1 MTMKICDFI
10 HMLSLQDVNG
20 TLTKQYSSVHNI
32 QKQFGMEKRLA
43 NSFNNGE
50 KLNKPMPC
58 QLNFTLKAKLK
69 ITTTLTGDPF
79 QFKTIVTV
87 LS

>member
-1 MTMKICDFI
+1 
-10 HMLSLQDVNG
+10 
-20 TLTKQYSSVHNI
+20 
-32 QKQFGMEKRLA
+32 MEK
-43 NSFNNGE
+43 

-69 ITTTLTGDPF
+69 ITTTLIGDPF